1 MELNS
6 NEGGTKAVGFN
17 VNIFVTGVLIASV
30 LSALGFSDGDPVIQW
45 YLPGGVLL
53 LSLAVAVLRPPKR
66 KVRKPR
72 GVEG

>member
-1 MELNS
+1 MQNQ
-6 NEGGTKAVGFN
+6 NEGGAKAVGFN

-53 LSLAVAVLRPPKR
+53 LSVAAAVLRPPKPKMR
-66 KVRKPR
+66 RPH
-72 GVEG
+72 GMEG